1 VGAQDLAD
9 ARLAAAR
16 GVDGGGDVNLLA
28 EALAWIFSPDRLT
41 GSLPLPTAIAQ
52 HLAFTFGSVAIAA
65 VIAIPVGW
73 AVGHTGRGRDVVVFL
88 SGAARALPALG
99 LVVLL
104 VLLVGVSQKTEAA
117 VVAFVLLAIPSI
129 LAGAYAGV
137 EAIDRSVI
145 DAGRAMGMTEWQI
158 LFRIEMPLGL
168 ALLIGGL
175 RSATLQVVAT
185 VTIAAYVGLGGLG
198 FYLIQ
203 GLALRQFDQI
213 LGASIV
219 IVALALALDGLFA
232 LLARFAVPRTDGP
245 RSRREA
251 AAQALAPV
259 PQLSR

>member
-1 VGAQDLAD
+1 M
-9 ARLAAAR
+9 
-16 GVDGGGDVNLLA
+16 NLLA
-28 EALAWIFSPDRLT
+28 EAFAWIFSPARLT
-41 GSLPLPTAIAQ
+41 GTLPLPTAIAQ

-65 VIAIPVGW
+65 VIAIPIGW
-73 AVGHTGRGRDVVVFL
+73 LIGHTGRGREAAVFL

-104 VLLVGVSQKTEAA
+104 VMLFGVSLKTEAA
-117 VVAFVLLAIPSI
+117 VTVFVVLAIPSI

-137 EAIDRSVI
+137 ESIDRSVI

-168 ALLIGGL
+168 SLLIGGL

-198 FYLIQ
+198 FYIIQ
-203 GLALRQFDQI
+203 GLGTRDFVQI

-219 IVALALALDGLFA
+219 IVALALVLDGLYA
-232 LLARFAVPRTDGP
+232 LLARFAVPRTSARRP
-245 RSRREA
+245 RSRGGIP
-251 AAQALAPV
+251 ALVGA

>member
-1 VGAQDLAD
+1 M
-9 ARLAAAR
+9 
-16 GVDGGGDVNLLA
+16 NLLA
-28 EALAWIFSPDRLT
+28 EAFAWIFSPARLT
-41 GSLPLPTAIAQ
+41 GTLPLPTAIAQ

-65 VIAIPVGW
+65 VIAIPIGW
-73 AVGHTGRGRDVVVFL
+73 LIGHTGRGREVAVFL

-104 VLLVGVSQKTEAA
+104 VMLFGVNLKTEAA
-117 VVAFVLLAIPSI
+117 VTVFVILAIPSI

-137 EAIDRSVI
+137 ESIDRTVI

-168 ALLIGGL
+168 SLLIGGL

-198 FYLIQ
+198 FYIIQ
-203 GLALRQFDQI
+203 GLGTRDFVQI

-219 IVALALALDGLFA
+219 IVALALALDALFA
-232 LLARFAVPRTDGP
+232 LLGRFAVPRTAARRP
-245 RSRREA
+245 RSRGGLPVLVR
-251 AAQALAPV
+251 AP
-259 PQLSR
+259 QFSR